1 MIPSQKRPLY
11 TTLLTMSEDFTEYP
25 QKLLSGLGK
34 STKRGIKKCARCGT
48 YNGTRSSVCKNKNCN
63 VVNVDAVKLLTN
75 TEKQLF
81 SVKIWDMGPNYRAF
95 VQLPLLQSCSNED
108 PHVYSDVALCF
119 VDSCKN
125 SFDNS
130 ILKCHEEGT
139 ESDSKKLL
147 FCTHIRSALKSQ
159 NKATPMELKP
169 SVLSSLNIR
178 DDIKEKLCSF
188 DSEKE
193 GVFVQRVSK
202 TVMAV
207 KCQAS
212 AKHPLGYL
220 HFTFIKGKGKDVY
233 EKFYCSCSEF
243 SVSELSGEGF
253 DNVKYKCIHYY
264 ACLWALASDHRLSDE
279 FTNILR
285 NEFSFLVKNLFTG
298 SNNNNTCQN
307 VKSSD
312 NDSIKVTEKV
322 DPKRSTD
329 PNDFN
334 VADTE
339 KVFQNTQPKDKVLLT
354 DSNKVM
360 QNDKCRHLNK
370 HAINLV
376 NRKNS
381 SKIVKKN
388 LILHRKKETLK
399 QCQKIMP
406 KILPIE
412 IKVLEETPK
421 SNDVVSWG
429 FVDWLSFVTE
439 SINRTM
445 QFENYGMVN
454 TTILQIPEDFYNY
467 FAKRIPSIYEV
478 VQTGNSS
485 AYYIMN
491 ILHLKEIFD
500 TPKIKLKIS
509 KKFVH
514 NDEKGYVEF
523 DENDDNEDES
533 FLCPFIYFINV
544 GQSTVDESDN
554 TNNYFYVE
562 WTPSVFSV
570 TNIGQLRFQY
580 KYGRKST

>member
-1 MIPSQKRPLY
+1 MFPSQKRPLY
-11 TTLLTMSEDFTEYP
+11 TNLLTMSEDFTEYP

-34 STKRGIKKCARCGT
+34 STKRGIKKCPRCGT
-48 YNGTRSSVCKNKNCN
+48 FNGTRSTVCKNKNCN

-75 TEKQLF
+75 TEKQLY

-95 VQLPLLQSCSNED
+95 VQLPLLQSSSNED

-139 ESDSKKLL
+139 DSNSKKLL

-159 NKATPMELKP
+159 SKASPMELKP
-169 SVLSSLNIR
+169 SVLTSLNVT

-188 DSEKE
+188 NSEKE

-202 TVMAV
+202 SVMAV

-220 HFTFIKGKGKDVY
+220 HFTFIKGKGRDVY

-253 DNVKYKCIHYY
+253 ESVKYKCIHYY
-264 ACLWALASDHRLSDE
+264 ACIWALASDQKLSEE

-285 NEFSFLVKNLFTG
+285 NEFSFVG
-298 SNNNNTCQN
+298 SNNNTTQN
-307 VKSSD
+307 IKSRD
-312 NDSIKVTEKV
+312 NAVPNDSTKVTEKV
-322 DPKRSTD
+322 DSNRSTD
-329 PNDFN
+329 PNNDFN
-334 VADTE
+334 VTDS
-339 KVFQNTQPKDKVLLT
+339 KSKDKVLVT
-354 DSNKVM
+354 DSNKIT
-360 QNDKCRHLNK
+360 QNDKCRHK
-370 HAINLV
+370 HAVNLV
-376 NRKNS
+376 NRKNG

>member
-1 MIPSQKRPLY
+1 MFPSQKRPLY
-11 TTLLTMSEDFTEYP
+11 TNLLTMSEDFTEYP

-34 STKRGIKKCARCGT
+34 STKRGIKKCPRCGT
-48 YNGTRSSVCKNKNCN
+48 FNGTRSTVCKNKNCN

-75 TEKQLF
+75 TEKQLY

-95 VQLPLLQSCSNED
+95 VQLPLLQSSSNED

-139 ESDSKKLL
+139 DSNSKKLL

-159 NKATPMELKP
+159 SKASPMELKP
-169 SVLSSLNIR
+169 SVLTSLNVT

-188 DSEKE
+188 NSEKE

-202 TVMAV
+202 SVMAV

-220 HFTFIKGKGKDVY
+220 HFTFIKGKGRDVY

-253 DNVKYKCIHYY
+253 ESVKYKCIHYY
-264 ACLWALASDHRLSDE
+264 ACIWALASDQKLSEE

-285 NEFSFLVKNLFTG
+285 NEFSFVG
-298 SNNNNTCQN
+298 SNNNTTQN
-307 VKSSD
+307 IKSRD
-312 NDSIKVTEKV
+312 NAVPNDSTKVTEKV
-322 DPKRSTD
+322 DSNRSTD
-329 PNDFN
+329 PNNDFN
-334 VADTE
+334 VTDS
-339 KVFQNTQPKDKVLLT
+339 KSKDKVLVT
-354 DSNKVM
+354 DSNKIT
-360 QNDKCRHLNK
+360 QNDKCRHK
-370 HAINLV
+370 HAVNLV
-376 NRKNS
+376 NRKNG
-381 SKIVKKN
+381 SKIVKK
-388 LILHRKKETLK
+388 
-399 QCQKIMP
+399 
-406 KILPIE
+406 
-412 IKVLEETPK
+412 
-421 SNDVVSWG
+421 
-429 FVDWLSFVTE
+429 
-439 SINRTM
+439 
-445 QFENYGMVN
+445 
-454 TTILQIPEDFYNY
+454 DFYNY

>member
-243 SVSELSGEGF
+243 S
-253 DNVKYKCIHYY
+253 
-264 ACLWALASDHRLSDE
+264 
-279 FTNILR
+279 
-285 NEFSFLVKNLFTG
+285 G